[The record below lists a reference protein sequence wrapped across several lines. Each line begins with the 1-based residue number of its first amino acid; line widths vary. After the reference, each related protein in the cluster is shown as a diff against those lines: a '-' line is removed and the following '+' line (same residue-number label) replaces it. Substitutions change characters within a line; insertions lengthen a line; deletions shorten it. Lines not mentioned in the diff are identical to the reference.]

1 MKFSLEGIGAYLYNF
16 VDGRLPQQMTLN
28 ALTQKD
34 YLALTILFTVMFLK
48 GYYWALSIRFVV
60 QWFPNINPYIHPLFG
75 LIAITDIFL
84 KEFEDLLPP
93 ILGMDL
99 SAMMAFLCLEWM
111 IRTLDSIIVYWYL
124 IKIVR

>member
-28 ALTQKD
+28 DLTQRD

-111 IRTLDSIIVYWYL
+111 IRTLDSIIVY
-124 IKIVR
+124 

>member
-1 MKFSLEGIGAYLYNF
+1 MKLFESIGTYLYNF
-16 VDGRLPQQMTLN
+16 TAARLPYGMKID

-48 GYYWALSIRFVV
+48 AYYWALSTRFVV
-60 QWFPNINPYIHPLFG
+60 QWFPNVNPYIHPLFG

-84 KEFEDLLPP
+84 KEFQGLLPP

-99 SAMMAFLCLEWM
+99 SAMMAFVCLEWM
-111 IRTLDSIIVYWYL
+111 IRTLDSIVVY
-124 IKIVR
+124 